1 TISKRDWS
9 SDVCSSELGGEE
21 LLVRAEQGRG
31 LRIDGEDVEA
41 DDVDRV
47 DRVHERA
54 GRGGVPGLV
63 ERLGVRGQQL
73 AHVHLADAEDRLH
86 VPLRVELAAGP
97 VPGAGP
103 GGRPRAA
110 GAT

>member
-1 TISKRDWS
+1 DALPIWGGALRGGRLRAAGDG
-9 SDVCSSELGGEE
+9 DQRLHLGIDEAEVVQPGGGEE

-73 AHVHLADAEDRLH
+73 AHV
-86 VPLRVELAAGP
+86 
-97 VPGAGP
+97 
-103 GGRPRAA
+103 
-110 GAT
+110 